1 MESGDE
7 NPYDIRGIRKDGS
20 VYELEVHAKL
30 IPYKGKMLR
39 IAELRD
45 ITERKKAAEK
55 ILEQNA
61 RLLAITDDLKFKNEQ
76 LDDFTQIVSHNLRS
90 PAGNIVSLTRFLQ
103 DPKFEGDQQEILT
116 LLKDSGDIILGTLSE
131 LNEVLKIKQNK
142 NVEKQELEF
151 EKVLDKVKQM
161 MNAHIAETRAS
172 IDFDFSQ
179 ARAIS
184 YPNIYMESILLNL
197 LSNALKYKHPER
209 QPHVKFITRNTN
221 GSVILEVSDNGL
233 GINLDRYGHQVFK
246 LRKTFHQHPD
256 GRGIGLFMIKN
267 QIEAMG
273 GKIKV
278 NSVEG
283 EGSTFVITF

>member
-1 MESGDE
+1 
-7 NPYDIRGIRKDGS
+7 
-20 VYELEVHAKL
+20 
-30 IPYKGKMLR
+30 
-39 IAELRD
+39 
-45 ITERKKAAEK
+45 
-55 ILEQNA
+55 
-61 RLLAITDDLKFKNEQ
+61 
-76 LDDFTQIVSHNLRS
+76 
-90 PAGNIVSLTRFLQ
+90 
-103 DPKFEGDQQEILT
+103 
-116 LLKDSGDIILGTLSE
+116 
-131 LNEVLKIKQNK
+131 
-142 NVEKQELEF
+142 
-151 EKVLDKVKQM
+151 
-161 MNAHIAETRAS
+161 
-172 IDFDFSQ
+172 
-179 ARAIS
+179 
-184 YPNIYMESILLNL
+184 MESILLNL
-197 LSNALKYKHPER
+197 LSNALKYKQPER